1 MRLRFQ
7 LVVCSALDSKGV
19 DRGTRAAGEMFVK
32 TVCCDDMIVIAD
44 GMQGWG
50 SWRLR
55 DDEPCTKQFSIK
67 GTGEKVGP
75 VGCLQVAYESSNAD
89 ILALI
94 HDDVVIHEPGWDA
107 RVLRE
112 FSDPT
117 IGVVGFGG
125 ATGLADDDIYRTPYR
140 LQQLARHGYASNVDD
155 AEVHGE
161 RFAGEKD
168 VAVLDGFCL
177 IVRRELLDKMGGW
190 PTQHL
195 KFHMYDAALA
205 CYAKRFGYRTRLV
218 GVRCHHHGGQTSC
231 RTEYHEWLKREFNTT
246 DAEVHRVA
254 HEWIAS
260 EFRDVLPIRV

>member
-1 MRLRFQ
+1 MNLSMELVICTADYGKGWLAGVRMLTKAVGLDGLCVVQDAPGIDRFED
-7 LVVCSALDSKGV
+7 AIV
-19 DRGTRAAGEMFVK
+19 D
-32 TVCCDDMIVIAD
+32 
-44 GMQGWG
+44 G
-50 SWRLR
+50 SPINARFIHAR
-55 DDEPCTKQFSIK
+55 QKR
-67 GTGEKVGP
+67 GP
-75 VGCLQVAYESSNAD
+75 VGCLQLAYEAADTD
-89 ILALI
+89 ILALV
-94 HDDVVIHEPGWDA
+94 HDDVEIHEPGWDA

-112 FSDPT
+112 FADPSV
-117 IGVVGFGG
+117 GVVGFGG
-125 ATGLADDDIYRTPYR
+125 ATGLADDDIYQTPYR
-140 LQQLARHGYASNVDD
+140 LQQLARHNYASNVDD

-161 RFAGEKD
+161 RFAGERD

-177 IVRRELLDKMGGW
+177 IVRRKLLDKMGGW

-218 GVRCHHHGGQTSC
+218 GVRSHHRGGQTSC

-254 HEWIAS
+254 HEWIAQ